1 VTVNGQTTTLAWDY
15 NDKLTQITYPNSS
28 TNSFVTDDLGHR
40 VGKTD
45 SGGTTSYLLDGNSVL
60 ADSRAD
66 YTRGGVGGLLS
77 EWSGTA
83 SSFYHADQLGSTR
96 GLTDAGQNVSGSREY
111 DSFGLT
117 VGGAGLA
124 TPFGFVGGEGY
135 QSDPDSGLMLLG
147 ARYYDPSI
155 GRFISRDP
163 IRYRGG
169 VNLYGYCFN
178 NPANDTDPSGLIAP
192 ALAALVLIGV
202 LLVGGVL
209 AASGQEEGGAR
220 VAVGAFEPAG
230 TIADVVEVVTGRELI
245 TGGGLSPG
253 QRVLTGVLIAVPF
266 IGGSVFRAVGPDEAR
281 QIAETGGAVPS
292 LHPPF
297 GGGTRVFPPEVAGRM
312 EPFFRPDPDLYT
324 DVVEFPLGSWPPML
338 PESPFPT
345 YAVGADDLNRALT
358 GPPIIRPIGEFYGW

>member
-1 VTVNGQTTTLAWDY
+1 
-15 NDKLTQITYPNSS
+15 
-28 TNSFVTDDLGHR
+28 
-40 VGKTD
+40 
-45 SGGTTSYLLDGNSVL
+45 VL

-77 EWSGTA
+77 ERSGTA
-83 SSFYHADQLGSTR
+83 SSFYHGDQLGSTR

-220 VAVGAFEPAG
+220 VAVGAIEPAG
-230 TIADVVEVVTGRELI
+230 TVADVVEVVTGREII
-245 TGGGLSPG
+245 TGEELSPG
-253 QRVLTGVLIAVPF
+253 QRILTGVLIAVPF
-266 IGGSVFRAVGPDEAR
+266 ITAAVIYRSGWTNPGTFNPRPDEEALSFRDSLTNPLSPHERIFAPGKPWVGIDEDSLPPGSVVHD
-281 QIAETGGAVPS
+281 
-292 LHPPF
+292 
-297 GGGTRVFPPEVAGRM
+297 GGTKGHAPGHVSVYPVLTPEEMKQLWVERGRFPE
-312 EPFFRPDPDLYT
+312 
-324 DVVEFPLGSWPPML
+324 
-338 PESPFPT
+338 
-345 YAVGADDLNRALT
+345 
-358 GPPIIRPIGEFYGW
+358 